1 METFEGW
8 SEPNEEDTFKSY
20 YVVWKHARGERM
32 YKNMVSLN
40 RTMQYGN
47 ITVFFFFFF
56 STAPDMFKSY
66 YVVWKR
72 IFECWGNSRN
82 IRFKSYYVVWK
93 RN

>member
-40 RTMQYGN
+40 RTM
-47 ITVFFFFFF
+47 
-56 STAPDMFKSY
+56 
-66 YVVWKR
+66 
-72 IFECWGNSRN
+72 
-82 IRFKSYYVVWK
+82 
-93 RN
+93 